1 MNDYSNFKSVIK
13 QEQGNLD
20 SNKVQTSNPLSMKAE
35 IDSIALT
42 DFSQETLR
50 PKYDKD
56 INDIIEVVKILN
68 NLVPIRMPI
77 YNFNI
82 DEINGERYYKPD
94 GTLLLVREEDT
105 DVIRDYYYAETG
117 IENISIDRILEH
129 DKNTG
134 RLRTKI
140 EPITRNGS
148 RLKVSITIFDVKIN
162 NKYTIIQLSDGGV
175 VNNVSE
181 FSGKGKSFKTLFRNP
196 YSFRPVRYL
205 EGKDSKEEG
214 FEMVDCLFDSN
225 GNVARIKRYNKKRE
239 VSIDYTKDKKQITVK
254 NKEI

>member
-20 SNKVQTSNPLSMKAE
+20 SNKVQTSNPLSMRTDV
-35 IDSIALT
+35 DSVALT
-42 DFSQETLR
+42 EFSQETLR

-56 INDIIEVVKILN
+56 INDIIEVVRILN
-68 NLVPIRMPI
+68 NMVPIRMPI

-82 DEINGERYYKPD
+82 DEINGDRYYKPD

-105 DVIRDYYYAETG
+105 DVIRDYYYAKTP
-117 IENISIDRILEH
+117 IENVSIGRILEH

-140 EPITRNGS
+140 EPITRKGG
-148 RLKVSITIFDVKIN
+148 RLKVSITIFDIKIN
-162 NKYTIIQLSDGGV
+162 ERYTIIQLDEDGV

-196 YSFRPVRYL
+196 YSFKPVRYL

-239 VSIDYTKDKKQITVK
+239 ISIDYTEDKKQITVK

>member
-20 SNKVQTSNPLSMKAE
+20 SNKVQTSNPLSMRTDV
-35 IDSIALT
+35 DSVALT
-42 DFSQETLR
+42 EFSQETLR

-56 INDIIEVVKILN
+56 INDIIEVVRILN
-68 NLVPIRMPI
+68 NMVPIRMPI

-82 DEINGERYYKPD
+82 DEINGDRYYKPD
-94 GTLLLVREEDT
+94 GALLLVREEDT
-105 DVIRDYYYAETG
+105 DVIRDYYAKTP
-117 IENISIDRILEH
+117 IENVSIGRILEH

-140 EPITRNGS
+140 EPITRKGS
-148 RLKVSITIFDVKIN
+148 RLKVSITIFDIKIN
-162 NKYTIIQLSDGGV
+162 ERYTIIQLDEDGV

-196 YSFRPVRYL
+196 YSFKPVRYL

-239 VSIDYTKDKKQITVK
+239 ISIDYTEDKKQITVK

>member
-94 GTLLLVREEDT
+94 GTLLLVREEDN
-105 DVIRDYYYAETG
+105 DV
-117 IENISIDRILEH
+117 
-129 DKNTG
+129 
-134 RLRTKI
+134 
-140 EPITRNGS
+140 RNW
-148 RLKVSITIFDVKIN
+148 KYF
-162 NKYTIIQLSDGGV
+162 NK
-175 VNNVSE
+175 
-181 FSGKGKSFKTLFRNP
+181 
-196 YSFRPVRYL
+196 
-205 EGKDSKEEG
+205 
-214 FEMVDCLFDSN
+214 
-225 GNVARIKRYNKKRE
+225 
-239 VSIDYTKDKKQITVK
+239 
-254 NKEI
+254 

>member
-42 DFSQETLR
+42 DFSQETPR

-82 DEINGERYYKPD
+82 DEINGERYYRPD
-94 GTLLLVREEDT
+94 GTLLLVREEDN

-140 EPITRNGS
+140 EPITRKGS

-162 NKYTIIQLSDGGV
+162 NKYTIIQLSEGGV

-239 VSIDYTKDKKQITVK
+239 VSIDYTEDKKQVTVK

>member
-1 MNDYSNFKSVIK
+1 MDDYSKYKTVIK
-13 QEQGNLD
+13 QEQSDLG
-20 SNKVQTSNPLSMKAE
+20 SNEVQTSNPLSMKAE

-42 DFSQETLR
+42 DFSQETPR

-56 INDIIEVVKILN
+56 ISELIEVVKILN

-94 GTLLLVREEDT
+94 GTLLFVREEDN
-105 DVIRDYYYAETG
+105 DVIRDYYYAETQ

-140 EPITRNGS
+140 EPITRVGS
-148 RLKVSITIFDVKIN
+148 RLKVSITIFDVKVN
-162 NKYTIIQLSDGGV
+162 NKYTIIQLSDGGI

-181 FSGKGKSFKTLFRNP
+181 FLGKGKSFRTLFRNA
-196 YSFRPVRYL
+196 YTFKPVRYL

-214 FEMVDCLFDSN
+214 FEMVDCLFDSD
-225 GNVARIKRYNKKRE
+225 GNVVRIKRYDKKRE
-239 VSIDYTKDKKQITVK
+239 VNIDYTEGKKQITVK
-254 NKEI
+254 NKGN